1 MGRLAGLSGVEVLR
15 QVTYSIKKKE
25 PKKRKGYY
33 EVYFTGANAT
43 AIQGQEQTLYLIPAV

>member
-1 MGRLAGLSGVEVLR
+1 MGRLAELSGVGTRASYLFNKE
-15 QVTYSIKKKE
+15 KE

-43 AIQGQEQTLYLIPAV
+43 AIKAGANLVPAGVT

>member
-1 MGRLAGLSGVEVLR
+1 MGRPAGLSGVEVLR
-15 QVTYSIKKKE
+15 ASYLFNKEKE

-43 AIQGQEQTLYLIPAV
+43 AIQGKSKPCT